1 MKKHNPE
8 TWNDSHL
15 WDRMMLAPSMDSKSE
30 ISANSIGIMPLMKKL
45 LESKAGHLTEFH
57 VEGHIKKEE
66 LQLPQEPELLA
77 KQDYGKK
84 YLDWLHE
91 LGGRLIYKHISDGEG
106 STLAIC
112 LWQDTIVEFNLS
124 GTWMSFSGLSH
135 QESFIRELV
144 ESLKSQW
151 KPTSP
156 EGTVYAIMSQNNRL
170 SLGSIGNAG
179 ISLVEGNYHPMV
191 LEDYKFVIKDLRSS
205 VPSGR
210 IVVMKGKPGTGKT
223 HLIRAMTLEVADAM
237 FVLVSPEMVPSLS
250 GPELLPLLLQYKS
263 GTGPII
269 LLLEDADKCLVARD
283 SGNINS
289 IQALLNLGD
298 GILGSLLDLRIVA
311 TTNADQLEMEP
322 AMMRPG
328 RLSKMLDVGSLDLPT
343 AQKIFTR
350 LLPSS
355 PFPVEINESVRL
367 NDFQMTLAEVYAL
380 ARKCG
385 WEPDVRKIEA
395 TPQSRADEDY
405 N

>member
-1 MKKHNPE
+1 MKKHSPDS
-8 TWNDSHL
+8 WNDSHL
-15 WDRMMLAPSMDSKSE
+15 WDKMTLAPSMDNKSE

-45 LESKAGHLTEFH
+45 LESKVGYLTEFR

-66 LQLPQEPELLA
+66 LQLPQDAELLA

-91 LGGRLIYKHISDGEG
+91 LGGRLIYKHVGDGEG
-106 STLAIC
+106 STNAIF
-112 LWQDTIVEFNLS
+112 LWQDSIVEFNLA
-124 GTWMSFSGLSH
+124 GTWMYVTGFSH
-135 QESFIRELV
+135 QDSFAREVL

-151 KPTSP
+151 KPTTVA
-156 EGTVYAIMSQNNRL
+156 GTVYAIMSQNNRL

-179 ISLVEGNYHPMV
+179 TPLVEGNYHPKV

-223 HLIRAMTLEVADAM
+223 HLIRAMTLEVPDAM

-283 SGNINS
+283 TANINS

-311 TTNADQLEMEP
+311 TTNAEELEMEK

-328 RLSKMLDVGSLDLPT
+328 RLSKMLDVGPLDPET
-343 AQKIFTR
+343 VRNIFQR
-350 LLPSS
+350 LCPNKD
-355 PFPVEINESVRL
+355 ITNEER
-367 NDFQMTLAEVYAL
+367 TLAEVYAL
-380 ARKCG
+380 ARKYG
-385 WEPDVRKIEA
+385 WEPEVRKVE
-395 TPQSRADEDY
+395 TVSGPDMDD
-405 N
+405 